1 MKKKKILIADDSKT
15 FVLFEELLLSSLICT
30 TIKAYSG
37 IEALQKA
44 KSEVPDLILLDIHMP
59 EMNGIEVCRLL
70 KNDKETKQIPIIIVT
85 AHANE
90 SEECVKAGCN
100 EIVTKPIEKKHLL
113 SIVKK
118 YI

>member
-15 FVLFEELLLSSLICT
+15 FILFEELLLSSLICT
-30 TIKAYSG
+30 TLRAYNG
-37 IEALQKA
+37 LEALQKA
-44 KSEVPDLILLDIHMP
+44 RSESPDLILLDIHMP
-59 EMNGIEVCRLL
+59 QMNGIEVCRVL
-70 KNDKETKQIPIIIVT
+70 KNDKATKHIPIIIVT

-90 SEECVKAGCN
+90 INECIKAGC
-100 EIVTKPIEKKHLL
+100 EEVITKPIEKKALL